1 MKKKLLKK
9 FLNENGFFYNSM
21 KLDTSKNAPNG
32 VAVPE
37 GAKYF
42 EGVVSNGELNRNG
55 YIIRPQALIDSLGV
69 YMMNPIILL
78 GHDTDQPIGRCLSA
92 SARGANGKEQE
103 IFVTG
108 YIFDD
113 LTEGRFGR
121 GLLNA
126 LSTGHI
132 TNEVEFENS
141 ETGEVLSA
149 EEFRKF
155 NWEEQCN
162 GNWLMAVTKLEW
174 VEFSSVAIGSNRKS
188 LITSRNA
195 IEAFVKSEKFSA
207 QALRDVVENHIE
219 DDHDEQ
225 EGRNEAEEPTEET
238 QPEVKKEEGGEEKPA
253 EQKETEPKPEDQEAA
268 NGDATAPAVTEEPAA
283 KSGEGESA
291 EVTEG
296 DEQVNKIRISKADRE
311 KLQTEANRLN
321 AALEATIAVNDEEPK
336 ETAEEKKAE
345 EPKEEKPTVEEEEKP
360 KQALSDDEEKPVVE
374 EKTEGNSVKIEVAPE
389 VKNALIELVK
399 LNADLTKEV
408 AALELKLSKVPHI
421 KGLAIV
427 SQFKGEAEKKDNKP
441 EAGQAIL
448 SMLQHCGFNV

>member
-1 MKKKLLKK
+1 MKKKTLKK

-32 VAVPE
+32 VTVPE

-55 YIIRPQALIDSLGV
+55 YIIRPQALIASLDV

-92 SARGANGKEQE
+92 VARGANGKEQE

-132 TNEVEFENS
+132 TEEVEFENS

-155 NWEEQCN
+155 NWEEQYN
-162 GNWLMAVTKLEW
+162 GNWIMAVTKLEW
-174 VEFSSVAIGSNRKS
+174 VEFSSVSIGSNRKS
-188 LITSRNA
+188 LITSKNA
-195 IEAFVKSEKFSA
+195 IEAFVKSEKFCA
-207 QALRDVVENHIE
+207 NALRDVLGADLDEEVEE
-219 DDHDEQ
+219 KEEEKKDAQ
-225 EGRNEAEEPTEET
+225 EAEKTEV
-238 QPEVKKEEGGEEKPA
+238 EVKKEEGGEKPA
-253 EQKETEPKPEDQEAA
+253 EEKETETKPEGQEAV

-311 KLQTEANRLN
+311 KLQAEANKLN
-321 AALEATIAVNDEEPK
+321 AALEATIAINDEEPK
-336 ETAEEKKAE
+336 EKAEEKKAE
-345 EPKEEKPTVEEEEKP
+345 EEQPKAEEKEQPKEALSGEDEEEKAP
-360 KQALSDDEEKPVVE
+360 VE
-374 EKTEGNSVKIEVAPE
+374 EKAEGNSAKIEIAPE
-389 VKNALIELVK
+389 VKNALMELVK
-399 LNADLTKEV
+399 LNAELTKEV
-408 AALELKLSKVPHI
+408 AALELKLSKVPNI

-427 SQFKGEAEKKDNKP
+427 PQIDSKAKKDDNKP
-441 EAGQAIL
+441 APGEAIL
-448 SMLQHCGFNV
+448 SMLAQCGFNV

>member
-1 MKKKLLKK
+1 MKKKTLKK

-32 VAVPE
+32 VTVPE

-92 SARGANGKEQE
+92 VARGANGKEQE

-132 TNEVEFENS
+132 TEEVEFENS

-155 NWEEQCN
+155 NWEEQYN
-162 GNWLMAVTKLEW
+162 GNWIMAVTKLEW
-174 VEFSSVAIGSNRKS
+174 VEFSSVSIGSNRKS
-188 LITSRNA
+188 LITSKNA
-195 IEAFVKSEKFSA
+195 IEAFVKSEKFCA
-207 QALRDVVENHIE
+207 NALRDVLGADLDEEVEE
-219 DDHDEQ
+219 KEEEKKDAQ
-225 EGRNEAEEPTEET
+225 EGEKTEV
-238 QPEVKKEEGGEEKPA
+238 EVKKEEGGEEKPA
-253 EQKETEPKPEDQEAA
+253 EQTTTETEPKEEEAA
-268 NGDATAPAVTEEPAA
+268 NDAATAPAATEEPAA

-291 EVTEG
+291 EPAKG
-296 DEQVNKIRISKADRE
+296 DEEVNKIRISKADRE
-311 KLQTEANRLN
+311 KLQAEANKIN
-321 AALEATIAVNDEEPK
+321 AALEATIAINDEEPTEK
-336 ETAEEKKAE
+336 AEEKKAE
-345 EPKEEKPTVEEEEKP
+345 AEPVKAEEEKP
-360 KQALSDDEEKPVVE
+360 KEALSGDEEKAPVE
-374 EKTEGNSVKIEVAPE
+374 EKPEGNSVKIEVAPE

-399 LNADLTKEV
+399 LNAELTKEV
-408 AALELKLSKVPHI
+408 AALELKLSKVPNI
-421 KGLAIV
+421 KGLAVV

-448 SMLQHCGFNV
+448 SMLQQCGFNV

>member
-21 KLDTSKNAPNG
+21 KLDTSKNAPMG

-78 GHDTDQPIGRCLSA
+78 GHDTDQPVGRCLSA
-92 SARGANGKEQE
+92 VARGASGKEQE

-108 YIFDD
+108 YIYDEYTD
-113 LTEGRFGR
+113 GRFGR

-132 TNEVEFENS
+132 TEEVEFENS
-141 ETGEVLSA
+141 ETGEILSA

-162 GNWLMAVTKLEW
+162 GKWIMAVTKLEW
-174 VEFSSVAIGSNRKS
+174 VEFSSVSIGSNRKS
-188 LITSRNA
+188 LITAKNA
-195 IEAFVKSEKFSA
+195 IEAFVKSEKFCA
-207 QALRDVVENHIE
+207 NALRDVVGSEL
-219 DDHDEQ
+219 DE
-225 EGRNEAEEPTEET
+225 EVEEKKEEQKDVQKGEQTEVK
-238 QPEVKKEEGGEEKPA
+238 VKKEEGGEEKPA
-253 EQKETEPKPEDQEAA
+253 DETTTETKPKEEEAA
-268 NGDATAPAVTEEPAA
+268 NDAVTAPVETEETAA
-283 KSGEGESA
+283 KSGEGDNA
-291 EVTEG
+291 EATEG
-296 DEQVNKIRISKADRE
+296 DEEVNKIRISKADRE
-311 KLQTEANRLN
+311 KLQQEANKIN
-321 AALEATIAVNDEEPK
+321 AALEATIATNDEEPK
-336 ETAEEKKAE
+336 EAVEEKKAE
-345 EPKEEKPTVEEEEKP
+345 DETAKVEEKEKP
-360 KQALSDDEEKPVVE
+360 KQALSGDEEGEEKPVVE

-441 EAGQAIL
+441 APGVAIL
-448 SMLQHCGFNV
+448 SMLQQCGFNV